1 MQGPARGRA
10 GCRTRRPFA
19 GRGAY
24 STFSNSIYGPV
35 PVRGLAWLRPS
46 IRPVR
51 PRRKPPARTRRLQA
65 RRRVLG
71 RSRARSGPFAG
82 LGEEELLDRGPA
94 CRRRP
99 RHRRDHLRRHRRA
112 HRDAAQPRPQRAGRG
127 ALRALR
133 AADVG
138 EARRRGASRPRPA
151 RDDVRRDRAAGPRA
165 RATLG
170 RRQGGCL
177 PERRDD
183 PRALRPGGQD
193 LGARRPAGGRRRR
206 PFRRR
211 ELGPRSPQPERGAGA
226 HRSQRGDRRGPRQQ
240 QPPLAQGLRVRRAG
254 SARCWRRP

>member
-1 MQGPARGRA
+1 MASTVDPTRSAAPKTAGADAPLAGAGGASPDGPELDPAR
-10 GCRTRRPFA
+10 
-19 GRGAY
+19 
-24 STFSNSIYGPV
+24 S
-35 PVRGLAWLRPS
+35 
-46 IRPVR
+46 
-51 PRRKPPARTRRLQA
+51 PA
-65 RRRVLG
+65 
-71 RSRARSGPFAG
+71 
-82 LGEEELLDRGPA
+82 LGEEELLDRRPA

-112 HRDAAQPRPQRAGRG
+112 HRHAAQPRPQRAGRG

-151 RDDVRRDRAAGPRA
+151 RDDVRRDRAADPRP

-170 RRQGGCL
+170 RRQGGRL

-226 HRSQRGDRRGPRQQ
+226 HRSQRGDRRGPRRQ
-240 QPPLAQGLRVRRAG
+240 QPPLAQGLRIDAPVRPG
-254 SARCWRRP
+254 ARRRPWASPTASGSGTS